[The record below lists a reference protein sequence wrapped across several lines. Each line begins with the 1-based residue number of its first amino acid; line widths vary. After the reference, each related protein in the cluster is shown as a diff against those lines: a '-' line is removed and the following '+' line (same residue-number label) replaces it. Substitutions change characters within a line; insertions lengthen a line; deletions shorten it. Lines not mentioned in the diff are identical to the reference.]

1 MITYDLA
8 SLVSKKLPL
17 FHHERERRRFK
28 FAGVAALILIMLL
41 GVGFWDDHFV
51 RVNVIIPSADA
62 MLIVFPL
69 TVPLKVSGKVS
80 VTPLHV
86 TVKLP

>member
-1 MITYDLA
+1 
-8 SLVSKKLPL
+8 
-17 FHHERERRRFK
+17 
-28 FAGVAALILIMLL
+28 MLL